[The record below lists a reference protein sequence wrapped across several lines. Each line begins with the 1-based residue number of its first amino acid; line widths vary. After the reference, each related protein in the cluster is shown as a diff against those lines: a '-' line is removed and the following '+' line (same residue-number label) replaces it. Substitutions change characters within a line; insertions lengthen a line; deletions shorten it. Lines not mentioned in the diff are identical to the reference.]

1 MDKYIKEKE
10 KDKERDRDRERAE
23 REKDKDFNPTK
34 HWKSVRVKWTTDADA
49 SWPNVNNELQAISM
63 LGKGSF
69 ATVYE
74 AYDRRLKLNVAV
86 KVYEKKDLSM
96 PERRIFIQN
105 EIDIMANIGH
115 PAIVKFYRLLEDSK
129 AIYIVQE
136 IGGNMSL
143 SEFVRHGKDKK
154 LEEADARQLFKEL
167 VSSTTYLHS
176 LKICHRDL
184 KLTNILI
191 NGKGRLKLIDF
202 GFAQD
207 MSYNKLVQ

>member
-1 MDKYIKEKE
+1 LDKYIKEKE

-202 GFAQD
+202 GF
-207 MSYNKLVQ
+207 STISNR